1 MVKLVHKIQFA
12 ENTSS
17 QNLNQVSSEFI
28 INDPTNCG
36 PQWPSVYGKSKWK
49 TFCVI
54 HNDIELIS
62 DQFYIFGDHDQ
73 HRGNCRA
80 SSERPLIGALG
91 SGSRCSPGVT
101 RETPPRASIWFWTSV
116 GEYFVFGCWQ
126 PHLVFNVRKNFI
138 FGNKFLHH
146 AASYLTLPSWNV
158 EESRIFS
165 SGIEYLAFYHNH
177 LSGNLLGIG
186 DGFPNTSLVLMEHCL
201 RFHQG
206 WSCNFA
212 NGFHFP
218 PKWQFSTQPQQNC
231 NSILGQNMNEL
242 LVN

>member
-1 MVKLVHKIQFA
+1 MVASCNSPICGFCQCLPIGNVQGFETKQVLMVKLVHKIQFA

-62 DQFYIFGDHDQ
+62 DQFYIFGDHDH

-91 SGSRCSPGVT
+91 SLGST
-101 RETPPRASIWFWTSV
+101 W
-116 GEYFVFGCWQ
+116 
-126 PHLVFNVRKNFI
+126 
-138 FGNKFLHH
+138 
-146 AASYLTLPSWNV
+146 AA
-158 EESRIFS
+158 E
-165 SGIEYLAFYHNH
+165 A
-177 LSGNLLGIG
+177 
-186 DGFPNTSLVLMEHCL
+186 D
-201 RFHQG
+201 
-206 WSCNFA
+206 A
-212 NGFHFP
+212 
-218 PKWQFSTQPQQNC
+218 PQ
-231 NSILGQNMNEL
+231 
-242 LVN
+242 V